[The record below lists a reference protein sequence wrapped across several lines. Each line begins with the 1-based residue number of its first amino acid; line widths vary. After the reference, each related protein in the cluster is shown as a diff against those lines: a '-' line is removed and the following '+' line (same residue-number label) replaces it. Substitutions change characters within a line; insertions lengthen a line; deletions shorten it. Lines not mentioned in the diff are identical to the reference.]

1 MIDRDLVSGKRI
13 VVTGGTG
20 SLGKACV
27 QRLLAG
33 DVGVPD
39 KIIVFSRDEG
49 KHYQMLT
56 EFAQAE
62 RGTEESIYRNFQRRL
77 EFRIGDV
84 RDYDSVAQVVTDAD
98 FVIHAAALKQVPTC
112 EYFPQEAVRTNIDG
126 AANVVRAIRQNGRSV
141 TKAVAVST
149 DKACKPVNVMG
160 MTKAIQ
166 ERIFIEANLGC
177 ARTAFLA
184 VRYGNVVASRGSVV
198 PLFKSQIRAGG
209 PVTITTPEMTRFLI
223 SLDDAVSTIFAAL
236 ADGGPG
242 ETYVPQIPSARMLDL
257 ARVMIGDRPIELR
270 EVGIRPGEK
279 VHEIL
284 ISEEEMHRTVER
296 GEYYVIL
303 PMLPEL
309 ANGVKVLP
317 GLLREYSSEHAT
329 VCAEDLARLLQTA
342 DTSLYALES
351 KSA

>member
-1 MIDRDLVSGKRI
+1 MALRSQSTAI
-13 VVTGGTG
+13 
-20 SLGKACV
+20 
-27 QRLLAG
+27 
-33 DVGVPD
+33 
-39 KIIVFSRDEG
+39 FS
-49 KHYQMLT
+49 
-56 EFAQAE
+56 AAW
-62 RGTEESIYRNFQRRL
+62 SS
-77 EFRIGDV
+77 RIGDV
-84 RDYDSVAQVVTDAD
+84 RDYDAVAQVVTDAD
-98 FVIHAAALKQVPTC
+98 IVIHAAALKQVPTC

-126 AANVVRAIRQNGRSV
+126 AANVVRAIRQHGRSV

-242 ETYVPQIPSARMLDL
+242 ETYVPRIPSARMIDL
-257 ARVMIGDRPIELR
+257 AKVMIGDRPIELR

-296 GEYYVIL
+296 GD
-303 PMLPEL
+303 
-309 ANGVKVLP
+309 VLC
-317 GLLREYSSEHAT
+317 GSAHAAGIGEWRESAPRAAPRVLVRACHRMCRGS
-329 VCAEDLARLLQTA
+329 RLLVA
-342 DTSLYALES
+342 DRGHESLRPGE
-351 KSA
+351 